1 MLQNNNDR
9 VNLIKKENLM
19 DWPQA
24 FAIIGATGVFVLWA
38 YNKLDSEIICLKYI
52 WLKNSKK
59 LIRDSKKL
67 IRDSKKLIKELIK

>member
-38 YNKLDSEIICLKYI
+38 YNKLDSEIKTLGSRMDQHSARIDHLYQMFKDVYMGR
-52 WLKNSKK
+52 K
-59 LIRDSKKL
+59 
-67 IRDSKKLIKELIK
+67 